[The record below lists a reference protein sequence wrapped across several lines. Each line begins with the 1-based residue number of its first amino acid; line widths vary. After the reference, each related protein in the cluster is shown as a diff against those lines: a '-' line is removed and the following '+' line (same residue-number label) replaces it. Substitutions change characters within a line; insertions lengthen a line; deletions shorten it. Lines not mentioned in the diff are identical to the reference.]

1 MTTQLPIPSK
11 RLYNLDYLRGLA
23 ALGIMAVHLSTL
35 AEGPLSTQSFPGRY
49 GVYGVSVFYI
59 VSGLTLFFVYFDRIQ
74 INRHDLGNFFL
85 RRFVRIFPLFWLVTF
100 LTMFVRDIVPSNT
113 RLLYNLT
120 GLFAVVD
127 RHGYIAPGAWSI
139 GNELIFYL
147 VFPVLVIL
155 SKKSKFTFYL
165 LSCIILAIYLY
176 FAFVKLRPSV
186 SYLDQ
191 WLDYI
196 NPLNQLFLFLAGFL
210 IGYFFH
216 KKSIPPIVS
225 PLCLA
230 AGLALLFF
238 YPAVINIV
246 AGIPRIAFTI
256 AAILICFAFY
266 KTTFRLKGLSDR
278 VLTTLG
284 EISYAVYLIHP
295 LVWYTLLD
303 FLPSLSAKWHFHLA
317 TTPLIIICILV
328 TLALSYCLHKLK
340 PGTISPIKTSSPI
353 KN

>member
-23 ALGIMAVHLSTL
+23 AVGIMAVHLSTL
-35 AEGPLSTQSFPGRY
+35 AVGPLSTHSFPGRY

-59 VSGLTLFFVYFDRIQ
+59 LSGLTLFYVYFDRIQ
-74 INRHDLGNFFL
+74 LNRHDLGNFFL
-85 RRFVRIFPLFWLVTF
+85 HRFVRIFPLFWVVTF
-100 LTMFVRDIVPSNT
+100 LAMFVRDIVPSNT

-120 GLFAVVD
+120 GLFAITD

-147 VFPVLVIL
+147 FFPVFVIL
-155 SKKSKFTFYL
+155 SKKSKLTFYL
-165 LSCIILAIYLY
+165 LSVATLLIYLY
-176 FAFVKLRPSV
+176 FAFYKQKPSV

-210 IGYFFH
+210 MGYFFH
-216 KKSIPPIVS
+216 KKSIPPVVS
-225 PLCLA
+225 PLCLVV
-230 AGLALLFF
+230 GLVLLAF
-238 YPAVINIV
+238 YPATTNIA
-246 AGIPRIAFTI
+246 AGIPRIVFTA

-266 KTTFRLKGLSDR
+266 KTSFRLKGLPDR
-278 VLTTLG
+278 ALTMLG
-284 EISYAVYLIHP
+284 EISYPVYLIAP
-295 LVWYTLLD
+295 LVWYTL
-303 FLPSLSAKWHFHLA
+303 FNFHFHLA
-317 TTPLIIICILV
+317 TISLIIICGIV

-340 PGTISPIKTSSPI
+340 PRIIFPTKTSSPI

>member
-23 ALGIMAVHLSTL
+23 AVGIMAVHLSTL
-35 AEGPLSTQSFPGRY
+35 AVGPLSTHSFPGRY

-59 VSGLTLFFVYFDRIQ
+59 LSGLTLFSVYFDRLQ
-74 INRHDLGNFFL
+74 LNRHDIGNFFL
-85 RRFVRIFPLFWLVTF
+85 HRFVRIFPLFWLVTF
-100 LTMFVRDIVPSNT
+100 LAMFVRDIIPSNA

-120 GLFAVVD
+120 GLFAVTD

-147 VFPVLVIL
+147 FFPIFVIL
-155 SKKSKFTFYL
+155 SKKSRFAFYL
-165 LSCIILAIYLY
+165 LSIATLLTYLY
-176 FAFVKLRPSV
+176 FAFYKQKPSV

-210 IGYFFH
+210 MGYVAH
-216 KKSIPPIVS
+216 KKSISPIVS
-225 PLCLA
+225 PLCLV

-238 YPAVINIV
+238 YPATTNIA
-246 AGIPRIAFTI
+246 AGMPRMVFTT

-266 KTTFRLKGLSDR
+266 KTSFRLKGLPDR
-278 VLTTLG
+278 LLTKLG
-284 EISYAVYLIHP
+284 EISYPVYLIAP
-295 LVWYTLLD
+295 LVWYTL
-303 FLPSLSAKWHFHLA
+303 FNFHFQLA
-317 TTPLIIICILV
+317 TIPLIIICGVV

-340 PGTISPIKTSSPI
+340 PHIVLPIKRSPPI